1 MTPIELHQTD
11 DALDWDDI
19 AGFFDE
25 YGCVM
30 MNHPELRWYQ
40 ESWGALMRQ
49 GLADW
54 TRFEDYGHAMA
65 LLRLRAIC
73 LLAMY
78 LGIYQRATEYGLEL
92 GGYFFGHPNRGI
104 WEYLE
109 ALRIDHETLW
119 EMARIDGYLPDE
131 ESGGDEDAEEDDER
145 AEILR
150 DGVLEMIREEN
161 DSIYKALEAH
171 YDGAEGLFSSVWRS
185 RLPLHQVDP
194 HEDVLNATLSP
205 NAGLDYLLMSPDLGE
220 MAAVY
225 DYVQSG
231 MRDWELDSSC

>member
-11 DALDWDDI
+11 DAMDWDDI
-19 AGFFDE
+19 ADFFDE
-25 YGCVM
+25 FGCVM

-78 LGIYQRATEYGLEL
+78 LGIYQRATEYGPEL
-92 GGYFFGHPNRGI
+92 GGYFFGHPYRGI

-119 EMARIDGYLPDE
+119 EMACIDGHLPDE
-131 ESGGDEDAEEDDER
+131 ERGGDDTEDEDAD

-150 DGVLEMIREEN
+150 HGVLEMIREEN
-161 DSIYKALEAH
+161 GSIYKALEAH
-171 YDGAEGLFSSVWRS
+171 YDGADGLFSSIWRS
-185 RLPLHQVDP
+185 RKPLHQVDP
-194 HEDVLNATLSP
+194 HENVVDAKLPP
-205 NAGLDYLLMSPDLGE
+205 NAGLGYLLTSPESGE
-220 MAAVY
+220 MAEVY

-231 MRDWELDSSC
+231 MRDWELDSFC